1 MDLNNPDVRQD
12 VLRDRLASGGV
23 LVAAEIASEFG
34 VSVDTVRRDLIALES
49 AGQARRVRGGA
60 VPIARPADP
69 MQVKLAGDAR
79 PPGALINVAVRAIA
93 DAKTILL
100 DGGMTVLAIA
110 RALRPAAGLLVV
122 TPSPWVAISCLERGI
137 EVMMLGGRMS
147 PQGGMNVGLDCERQL
162 SALAADVAVLGACGL
177 DAEFGL
183 SSDDLLESAVK
194 AQMARSARQTIVVT
208 GRSKIGVRARH
219 RTLAPAEIDLV
230 VTDAEPALMQ
240 PFGAHEV
247 AVTHA

>member
-1 MDLNNPDVRQD
+1 
-12 VLRDRLASGGV
+12 
-23 LVAAEIASEFG
+23 
-34 VSVDTVRRDLIALES
+34 
-49 AGQARRVRGGA
+49 
-60 VPIARPADP
+60 
-69 MQVKLAGDAR
+69 
-79 PPGALINVAVRAIA
+79 
-93 DAKTILL
+93 
-100 DGGMTVLAIA
+100 
-110 RALRPAAGLLVV
+110 
-122 TPSPWVAISCLERGI
+122 
-137 EVMMLGGRMS
+137 MMLGGRMS
-147 PQGGMNVGLDCERQL
+147 PQGGINVGLECERQL
-162 SALAADVAVLGACGL
+162 NALAADVAVLGACGL

-240 PFGAHEV
+240 PFGAREV